1 MRFILAF
8 VFFSTLS
15 SLALFA
21 QSEPLVLRGLVL
33 DQSSKEPLPFVHISI
48 AGKSVG
54 TVSNGEG
61 RFSLSID
68 EKYREETL
76 LFSFMGYDPYRLKLS
91 SVNWEK
97 SFVNIPLKAAVV
109 ELNSIDI
116 KPTDAN
122 EEMRKVLSKIAEN
135 YRTAPYLVTGF
146 YRESGKHVEA
156 KLKDLFFAEGVIE
169 LSKAQTG
176 PKKLTYDRDKSRI
189 IKGYKRN
196 LPNSVVV
203 NGQTFEIPNFTQGA
217 YLANILDIIRSDEF
231 FFDKDPFK
239 LYQFK
244 SLGRD
249 RYNNRTILIIGFEPQ
264 KGKARSAY
272 FLGKLY
278 IDVETHAVVKAEY
291 KMSDATRK
299 LYNEQHKS
307 LDMLYRNYVINYY
320 QYEGQWFLQNARLNQ
335 VMLDERSKQ
344 SIEVTMDFVSTEI
357 QLRTWTKEEE
367 EQSIKQNENFT
378 SLATLASDDFF
389 KGFNILER
397 EGKKENN

>member
-1 MRFILAF
+1 MRLLFAF
-8 VFFSTLS
+8 VFILLSS
-15 SLALFA
+15 SLALTA
-21 QSEPLVLRGLVL
+21 QNDPLVLRGQVL

-61 RFSLSID
+61 RFSLSV
-68 EKYREETL
+68 EEQYRDQTL

-97 SFVNIPLKAAVV
+97 PFVNIPLKAAVV

-122 EEMRKVLSKIAEN
+122 EEMRKVLSKITEN
-135 YRTAPYLVTGF
+135 YRVAPYLVKGF
-146 YRESGKHVEA
+146 YREVGKHVEA
-156 KLKDLFFAEGVIE
+156 KLKELFFAEGVIE

-196 LPNSVVV
+196 LPNTVLVD
-203 NGQTFEIPNFTQGA
+203 GQTFEIPNFTQGA

-249 RYNNRTILIIGFEPQ
+249 RYNNRAILIIGFEPK
-264 KGKARSAY
+264 KGHARSAY

-291 KMSDATRK
+291 KMSDETRK
-299 LYNEQHKS
+299 MYNEQHKS

-357 QLRTWTKEEE
+357 QLRSWTKEEE
-367 EQSIKQNENFT
+367 EQSIKQNVNFT

-389 KGFNILER
+389 KGFNVLER
-397 EGKKENN
+397 EKGKEN